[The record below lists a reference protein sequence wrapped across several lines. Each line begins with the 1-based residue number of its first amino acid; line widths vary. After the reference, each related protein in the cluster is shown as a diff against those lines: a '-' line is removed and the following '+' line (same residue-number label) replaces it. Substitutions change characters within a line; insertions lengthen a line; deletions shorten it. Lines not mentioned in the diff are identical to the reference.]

1 MVGFLVSLVSMLR
14 HLELLMLLVVQ
25 VIWLNLR
32 LEVTL
37 LVFLQ
42 VGVPLLSLMLLRL
55 PLCFLI
61 IPMSGPMV
69 ALFLIG

>member
-61 IPMSGPMV
+61 IPMSGHRW
-69 ALFLIG
+69 